1 MVRLGTRRDGTRSVL
16 LQLVVFAG
24 VGGVSNV
31 LYIALYLAFRAGLE
45 AQTANAIAL
54 VLSTIAA
61 TAGHRRVTF
70 GVRGTARTVSHQTLG
85 LVLLV
90 FGLAVTAGSLAL
102 LESSVAEPTRLAE
115 IGVLAAAN
123 LGVGLVRFAAF
134 RAVMVP
140 DA

>member
-1 MVRLGTRRDGTRSVL
+1 M
-16 LQLVVFAG
+16 QLVVFAG
-24 VGGVSNV
+24 VGGLSNV
-31 LYIALYLAFRAGLE
+31 LYILLYLVLRAWLD
-45 AQTANAIAL
+45 AQGANAIAL

-102 LESSVAEPTRLAE
+102 LDSSVAEPSRLAE
-115 IGVLAAAN
+115 LAVLAAAN

-134 RAVMVP
+134 RWAMVP
-140 DA
+140 EPRPEVQP